1 MNSSDCRAE
10 VSSRK
15 QASEVSS
22 RKRRS
27 RLVSRRHGLVS
38 VSSRKQASRGD
49 AWAQGEFQRKHS
61 QRFCGANTVRDS
73 QFHSTASFTH
83 QPSFNPCLV
92 SIKTP
97 RHNSQRPLGSLRL

>member
-61 QRFCGANTVRDS
+61 QRFCGANTVTA
-73 QFHSTASFTH
+73 TASFTR
-83 QPSFNPCLV
+83 QPTSLINRHSILV
-92 SIKTP
+92 WF
-97 RHNSQRPLGSLRL
+97 Q